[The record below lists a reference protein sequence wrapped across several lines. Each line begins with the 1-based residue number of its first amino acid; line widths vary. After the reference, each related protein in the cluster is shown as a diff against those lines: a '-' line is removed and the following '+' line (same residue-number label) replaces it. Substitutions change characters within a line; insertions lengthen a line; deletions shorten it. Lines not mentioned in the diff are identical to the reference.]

1 MKKWLLPTLLIIF
14 FWFMCTAPS
23 QMAIGAPYHFT
34 SNYDGAY
41 TFDVKHNNYR
51 SEYRLYISVPSS
63 LYDYYHS
70 KSHSVNGDRE
80 YSKFVTP
87 DAVKT
92 IAENMRSNIRNET
105 NSDEE
110 FANNV
115 LAFVHQIPY
124 SVSRSKYPVETI
136 VDNSGD
142 CDVLSF
148 LAASIMK
155 AGNLDV
161 VLFIYRDLP
170 TSHINIGV
178 KLPYTPVYD
187 GSETEATGFE
197 YDNKTYWVAECTPGN
212 WKVGYQSE
220 TFAFF
225 TPTIISIENQEESSP
240 AVVSSNLNSPLVPS
254 AISINLSLENLN
266 TSKNWWSFK
275 ILGSISPLD
284 SGKKVVMYVSADG
297 YSYKTAQTVTDDFG
311 NYSLAWKVASLGTYY
326 FRTSLIGFSG
336 HASSDSEPIVVF
348 VGSNSPEVDGN
359 TSLYQLDAEP
369 AGGFATDDD
378 MSYNFLSS
386 RITKEFL
393 RENFTG
399 ANVSLSGEFIVLKN
413 WQTLPNS
420 QQTITLPKRSIPMIM
435 GRQRMVITI
444 PEQTVTVEKSKPESN
459 NFGFILQN
467 NEGNCSATVKLL
479 QDSDVSY
486 IGKQVNNTTFMN
498 ASTTIKENTWYKAVA
513 KISKDEITTELHDE
527 NGTILK
533 STTTKE
539 CIVGIGES
547 EILISCEPYTIIAFK
562 NLKAENLDQLPKQP
576 VDNSQPPA
584 SILESISTYIVLL
597 VLLATAGAGINFL
610 KKKRQEVH
618 KEARI
623 IFMIF

>member
-1 MKKWLLPTLLIIF
+1 MT
-14 FWFMCTAPS
+14 
-23 QMAIGAPYHFT
+23 IGAAYHLT
-34 SNYDGAY
+34 SNYDRAY

-70 KSHSVNGDRE
+70 KSHSVNGDRD

-92 IAENMRSNIRNET
+92 IAENIRSNMRNET

-124 SVSRSKYPVETI
+124 SVSSSKYPVETI

-148 LAASIMK
+148 LAASILK

-161 VLFIYRDLP
+161 VLFIYRDLS
-170 TSHINIGV
+170 TSHMNIGV
-178 KLPYTPVYD
+178 KLPYTPVID
-187 GSETEATGFE
+187 GSEKEATGFE
-197 YDNKTYWVAECTPGN
+197 YSNKTYWVAECTPGN

-220 TFAFF
+220 TFADL

-240 AVVSSNLNSPLVPS
+240 AVISSNLNSPLVPS
-254 AISINLSLENLN
+254 AISIDLSLENLN
-266 TSKNWWSFK
+266 TSKNWWSF
-275 ILGSISPLD
+275 IISGSISPLD
-284 SGKKVVMYVSADG
+284 SGKKVVMYVSGGG
-297 YSYKTAQTVTDDFG
+297 YSYKPVQTVTDDFG

-336 HASSDSEPIVVF
+336 YASSDSEPIVVF

-359 TSLYQLDAEP
+359 TSMSKLDAEP
-369 AGGFATDDD
+369 EGGFATDGD

-386 RITKEFL
+386 GTAKEFL
-393 RENFTG
+393 RDNFKG

-413 WQTLPNS
+413 WQTLPNI
-420 QQTITLPKRSIPMIM
+420 QQTVTVPERSIPIIM
-435 GRQRMVITI
+435 GRQRMVITV
-444 PEQTVTVEKSKPESN
+444 PKQTYTVGESRPESN

-467 NEGNCSATVKLL
+467 NDGNCSATVKLL
-479 QDSDVSY
+479 QDSDVPY
-486 IGKQVNNTTFMN
+486 IGKQGNNTTFMN

-513 KISKDEITTELHDE
+513 KISKDEISTELQDE

-533 STTTKE
+533 STATKE
-539 CIVGIGES
+539 CIVDIGES

-562 NLKAENLDQLPKQP
+562 NLKAENLDQLPNQLI
-576 VDNSQPPA
+576 DNSQPPA
-584 SILESISTYIVLL
+584 GIFESISTYIMLL
-597 VLLATAGAGINFL
+597 VVLAIAGAGIYYL
-610 KKKRQEVH
+610 KKKLQEVC
-618 KEARI
+618 KEA
-623 IFMIF
+623 